1 MKRVLD
7 VVIAGVG
14 LVVASP
20 VMVVLAL
27 AVALTSP
34 GGALFRQVRVGRE
47 GEEFEILKFR
57 SMRLG
62 EPGIEVTAGGDPRIT
77 LVGAVLRSTKLDEL
91 PQLINVLRG
100 EMSLVGPRP
109 EVPKYV
115 AHWPADIRREVLS
128 VRPGITDPASI
139 TFRREEEILAEADD
153 PERAYLE
160 EVMPQKLA
168 LYVDYVR
175 NQTITGDLGI
185 LLGTVKATVGG

>member
-128 VRPGITDPASI
+128 VRPGITDPASL